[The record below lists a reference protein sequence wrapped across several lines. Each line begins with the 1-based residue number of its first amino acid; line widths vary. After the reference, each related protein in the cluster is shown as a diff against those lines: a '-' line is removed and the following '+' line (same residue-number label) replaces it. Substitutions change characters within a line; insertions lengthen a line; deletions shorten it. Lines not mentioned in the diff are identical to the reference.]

1 MGFISSFPV
10 YFVAPGIFTHS
21 PKQAP
26 GAQFRISIDMG
37 ETSMSSTDVRREVQ
51 ALGEHFPGTS
61 YHIVLKNCNHFS
73 KEFVLRLTGQ
83 AIPSWVNRLANMGS
97 LVSCLLPKGMGVHHP
112 ESSDV
117 QSQSTLDRYRYSPLA
132 AKSSTLA
139 PLSCVSS
146 RFFFY
151 PLSLLLLPFFS
162 SPSSLLLLSEQP
174 PLSVAFKTLTL
185 FYPLPA
191 HHKVCTPVRAQAHP
205 THGMPFYPQEIGCV
219 GAHGICRAG
228 NDACTAPGIDG
239 AFARRRGG
247 QRRFRAESTARFCS
261 PSKI

>member
-1 MGFISSFPV
+1 MMGLISSFPV

-139 PLSCVSS
+139 PLSCVSFLAS
-146 RFFFY
+146 SSIRYRFFFLPSSPLLPRFFFY
-151 PLSLLLLPFFS
+151 PSSRPCPLHARHSPFSTFSLHITRSALPS
-162 SPSSLLLLSEQP
+162 GHKLI
-174 PLSVAFKTLTL
+174 PL
-185 FYPLPA
+185 
-191 HHKVCTPVRAQAHP
+191 
-205 THGMPFYPQEIGCV
+205 YPQEIGCV

>member
-1 MGFISSFPV
+1 MLMMGLISSFPV

-139 PLSCVSS
+139 PLSCVSFLAS
-146 RFFFY
+146 SSIRYRFFFLPSSPLLPRFFFY
-151 PLSLLLLPFFS
+151 PSSRPCPLHARHSPFSTFSLHITRSALPS
-162 SPSSLLLLSEQP
+162 GHKLI
-174 PLSVAFKTLTL
+174 PL
-185 FYPLPA
+185 
-191 HHKVCTPVRAQAHP
+191 
-205 THGMPFYPQEIGCV
+205 
-219 GAHGICRAG
+219 
-228 NDACTAPGIDG
+228 
-239 AFARRRGG
+239 
-247 QRRFRAESTARFCS
+247 
-261 PSKI
+261 